1 MHQGAYRDCG
11 GIEARA
17 EGVTFWAKRKEVRVQ
32 SEKKQG
38 VRWQNPKDIRSEVKQ
53 SSSNYSH
60 TSHNLRDNTNQSREE
75 SVSNGAFEHRA
86 LQISGKITRREEY
99 GNQRKRSWRILK
111 KKADFFEESSRRQQ
125 ICETRKDFIQF
136 HDGKRQQEAS
146 CCSALREVS

>member
-1 MHQGAYRDCG
+1 MHQGTYRDCR

-17 EGVTFWAKRKEVRVQ
+17 EGVTFWAERKEVRVQ
-32 SEKKQG
+32 PEEKQG
-38 VRWQNPKDIRSEVKQ
+38 VRWQNPKDIRSEVQQ
-53 SSSNYSH
+53 SNSNYSY

-75 SVSNGAFEHRA
+75 SLSNGAFKYRA

-99 GNQRKRSWRILK
+99 GNQRKGWRILK
-111 KKADFFEESSRRQQ
+111 KKADFSEEPSLRQQ

-136 HDGKRQQEAS
+136 HDGKGQQEAS